1 MSKSERTLL
10 ALHALTRF
18 EMVEA
23 ASKVAQSIERRKEA
37 QLQVDAL
44 IERCKR
50 TAAELRDAMK
60 REQVNPALVGAM
72 HRYYG
77 REHHVL
83 REWRAQLASA
93 QEYEQH
99 ATLALAHVRNRERS
113 LERAMQAE
121 RRKQQLQRD
130 AIENVRADDL
140 WLQQYTGR
148 SVA

>member
-23 ASKVAQSIERRKEA
+23 ASKVAQSIERRKET
-37 QLQVDAL
+37 QLQVDVL
-44 IERCKR
+44 VERCKR
-50 TAAELRDAMK
+50 TAAELRDAMR
-60 REQVNPALVGAM
+60 REQVNPALIGAM
-72 HRYYG
+72 HRFYG
-77 REHHVL
+77 REHHSL
-83 REWRAQLASA
+83 REWREHLASA
-93 QEYEQH
+93 QQYEQQV
-99 ATLALAHVRNRERS
+99 TLALAHVRNRERS

-121 RRKQQLQRD
+121 RRKQQLRRD
-130 AIENVRADDL
+130 ALENVRADDL